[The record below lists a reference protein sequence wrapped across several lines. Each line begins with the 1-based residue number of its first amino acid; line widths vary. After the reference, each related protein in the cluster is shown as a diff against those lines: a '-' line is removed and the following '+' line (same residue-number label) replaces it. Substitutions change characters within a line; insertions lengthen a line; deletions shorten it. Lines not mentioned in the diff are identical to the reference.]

1 MVEIYHSIFDTGNC
15 KASILDTVNFA
26 AESKVVLQL
35 ISNTVQCTVTSTNI
49 TYFNVDIFRHK
60 NELKITKL
68 WRQVHY
74 NNCIS
79 LF

>member
-26 AESKVVLQL
+26 AESKVAWLVLQL

-49 TYFNVDIFRHK
+49 TYLFQCGHFSAQKWIEDHK
-60 NELKITKL
+60 TVTTSAL
-68 WRQVHY
+68 
-74 NNCIS
+74 
-79 LF
+79 